1 MHALSLV
8 RNTVRSRAQS
18 IYPAHQQRHRKE
30 VGGEVELVLG
40 TGSLWCHGVRYVRRY
55 APRLAVYAP
64 W

>member
-8 RNTVRSRAQS
+8 RNMIRSRAQS

-30 VGGEVELVLG
+30 VGREVELVLG
-40 TGSLWCHGVRYVRRY
+40 TSGLCGATVCGAVRPEAGGARV
-55 APRLAVYAP
+55 P

>member
-8 RNTVRSRAQS
+8 RNMIRSRAQS

-40 TGSLWCHGVRYVRRY
+40 TGSLWCHGVRYVR
-55 APRLAVYAP
+55 
-64 W
+64 